1 MISIPYLICSILSFV
16 PAIVCHEACHGFAAY
31 KLGDP
36 TAKRAGRLSF
46 NPLKHIDPLR
56 HGHHAASAHGHEHA
70 GVRLRE
76 AGAVQPSLLQGRAR
90 ATSSWQSRQPAA
102 NLVLAVLGAVVYT
115 LVMLVLPVSALAQN
129 DVFYYFLTLFLPM
142 FSLIN
147 LYLMF
152 FNLLPIPPLDGSSI
166 FAFFLPQKYLPQY
179 YKVQLRDAGVPH
191 RGAPRAVRAA
201 FQSYR
206 HLSGRDGRQRV
217 RPAVLLWQ
225 VAGRLHVVQGSHRQ
239 LRGRST
245 FLLYL
250 VSRQKVDIGAISI
263 TQIADQYLA
272 EVSRMDNLDLD
283 VASDFLLVA
292 STLLEIKA
300 ESLLPRERDAVA
312 EEFEELAPSEARD
325 ILVERLLAY
334 KQYKNAASALH
345 MRFVSEGRMHPRP
358 FGPDACFLNL
368 MPDYLKDVTMD
379 GLALLAA
386 RAFARRDVF
395 LLESEH
401 IAAKPIPV
409 EVHVRAIH
417 QRIQNKKTLRF
428 SELVDERT
436 PVPVVVVTFLAVL
449 ELYKRAMV
457 KIEQAELFGDIDI
470 RYIEGSGELVL
481 TGDDSL
487 TSVEEG

>member
-1 MISIPYLICSILSFV
+1 M
-16 PAIVCHEACHGFAAY
+16 AY
-31 KLGDP
+31 KVRID
-36 TAKRAGRLSF
+36 SF
-46 NPLKHIDPLR
+46 EGPFD
-56 HGHHAASAHGHEHA
+56 
-70 GVRLRE
+70 
-76 AGAVQPSLLQGRAR
+76 LL
-90 ATSSWQSRQPAA
+90 
-102 NLVLAVLGAVVYT
+102 
-115 LVMLVLPVSALAQN
+115 
-129 DVFYYFLTLFLPM
+129 
-142 FSLIN
+142 
-147 LYLMF
+147 
-152 FNLLPIPPLDGSSI
+152 
-166 FAFFLPQKYLPQY
+166 
-179 YKVQLRDAGVPH
+179 
-191 RGAPRAVRAA
+191 
-201 FQSYR
+201 
-206 HLSGRDGRQRV
+206 
-217 RPAVLLWQ
+217 
-225 VAGRLHVVQGSHRQ
+225 LH
-239 LRGRST
+239 
-245 FLLYL
+245 L

-300 ESLLPRERDAVA
+300 ESLLPRERDAVQ
-312 EEFEELAPSEARD
+312 EELEELAPSEARD

-345 MRFVSEGRMHPRP
+345 MRFVAEGRMHARP

-368 MPDYLKDVTMD
+368 IPDYLKDVTLD

-386 RAFARRDVF
+386 RALARRDVF

-417 QRIQNKKTLRF
+417 QRIRNKKEIRF
-428 SELVDERT
+428 SELVNAQT
-436 PVPVVVVTFLAVL
+436 PTPVVVVTFLAVL

-470 RYIEGSGELVL
+470 RYIEGSGDLSLE
-481 TGDDSL
+481 GEDAL